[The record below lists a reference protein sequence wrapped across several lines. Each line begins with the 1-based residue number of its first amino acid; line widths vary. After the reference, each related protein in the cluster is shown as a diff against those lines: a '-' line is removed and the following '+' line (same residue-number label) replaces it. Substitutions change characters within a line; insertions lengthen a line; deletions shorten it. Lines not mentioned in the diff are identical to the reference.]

1 MWLHSSVGRALHR
14 YSRRSWFW
22 IPLKSWF
29 FQASSFQ
36 LLKLE
41 NLLQWSFFTFINNC
55 SSDMWVISYIHL
67 PHILTYFPSSVADS
81 MLHLLVPVLQCI
93 YREYKYVLFGC
104 LHVYLFTWLCIYSF
118 IYVFLYF
125 LLSFSAYDKVPIST
139 IHLRKTEIQRQGRQR
154 WCYEIISFKR
164 QKVIA
169 TQMYSNIFRYDTAFV
184 SVIERNHCKFFTQ
197 VHLLC
202 INFL

>member
-1 MWLHSSVGRALHR
+1 MCGFIAQLVEHCTGIHGGLGFE
-14 YSRRSWFW
+14 SRWS
-22 IPLKSWF
+22 PDF

-41 NLLQWSFFTFINNC
+41 NLLQWSFFTFINNH
-55 SSDMWVISYIHL
+55 SSNMSYFKYTSHHNL
-67 PHILTYFPSSVADS
+67 FSKFSGSQYVTLASSS
-81 MLHLLVPVLQCI
+81 PTCI
-93 YREYKYVLFGC
+93 YQEYKYGLFGC
-104 LHVYLFTWLCIYSF
+104 LHLYLFTCSCFYSCIC
-118 IYVFLYF
+118 VFLYF

-169 TQMYSNIFRYDTAFV
+169 TQMYSNIFSYDTGFV

-202 INFL
+202 TNFL